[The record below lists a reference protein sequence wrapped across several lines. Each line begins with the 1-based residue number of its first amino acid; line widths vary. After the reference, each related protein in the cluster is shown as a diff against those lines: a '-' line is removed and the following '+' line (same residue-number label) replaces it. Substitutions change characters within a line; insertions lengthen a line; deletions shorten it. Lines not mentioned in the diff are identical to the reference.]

1 MAPTTLLYGVQ
12 PSCSKWHFIPWNGQ
26 QRRYFVCK
34 MWNRKQQHQPVCIIT
49 VVFFSIR
56 FHGTKFKLFFLIH
69 QALKFSNY
77 YELHTNIKPI
87 VFRMFFFSILLIEK
101 IIYQYLLIRCSFA
114 IKNTSG
120 KFYSTFNEE
129 KLIRSNFRRHNF
141 LYTVKCWLY
150 GFQSLVSFS
159 YLSIHC
165 HISLSLIS
173 FAIVVFVVVVV
184 TFELTPL
191 QCDMKK
197 YASLNQSHTSAF
209 YRNERSKHWMYDCHF
224 SCNLNHMM
232 LLGSFDLSA
241 FVIIEDR
248 FSVTGVF
255 RLITNYWKSRHTI
268 NTTDALSLSVTR
280 THSLTQWCF
289 KNSKSAQF
297 KTESHQSDFMRL
309 FRASAY
315 TWSHTANQKG
325 TMMTNQ
331 RNMCVA
337 LFFFCLFFYQS
348 LVFFWYNPYHMKH
361 YYVCENFIV
370 ICAHD
375 VRMPNSSNSV
385 AGVKLT
391 KCWLWKCVSSKSSC
405 FFSFYSRVKFDQ
417 SHGSIHHM
425 LLVRFDFN
433 VQFSLHVRNSLEKI
447 YGIFSSLSLNDHLT
461 CTSTPAHFHSKAQP
475 GSRSLVDP
483 LISMPCLCFTID
495 LPIVHVNY
503 LKEEK
508 NAPTIKIGS
517 QQMDEIQRKI
527 RKKFNTISA
536 KKHIQN
542 GLKTNNSNRTNW
554 TKRNGT
560 EKLNGMEYV

>member
-241 FVIIEDR
+241 FVIIEDT

-268 NTTDALSLSVTR
+268 NTTDALSLSLSHAHTR
-280 THSLTQWCF
+280 SHSGVLKILNQL
-289 KNSKSAQF
+289 NSKQNPINQISCVCFAPARIHDLTRPTKKERWWRTNEICVLHCF
-297 KTESHQSDFMRL
+297 SFVCFFISH
-309 FRASAY
+309 
-315 TWSHTANQKG
+315 W
-325 TMMTNQ
+325 
-331 RNMCVA
+331 
-337 LFFFCLFFYQS
+337 FFFGFIRIIWNTITYVKILLLYVHTMSGCRIVVIRLLVWNWRNVDFENVS
-348 LVFFWYNPYHMKH
+348 LQNRVVFF
-361 YYVCENFIV
+361 
-370 ICAHD
+370 
-375 VRMPNSSNSV
+375 
-385 AGVKLT
+385 L
-391 KCWLWKCVSSKSSC
+391 
-405 FFSFYSRVKFDQ
+405 
-417 SHGSIHHM
+417 SI
-425 LLVRFDFN
+425 L
-433 VQFSLHVRNSLEKI
+433 
-447 YGIFSSLSLNDHLT
+447 
-461 CTSTPAHFHSKAQP
+461 A
-475 GSRSLVDP
+475 
-483 LISMPCLCFTID
+483 
-495 LPIVHVNY
+495 
-503 LKEEK
+503 
-508 NAPTIKIGS
+508 
-517 QQMDEIQRKI
+517 
-527 RKKFNTISA
+527 
-536 KKHIQN
+536 
-542 GLKTNNSNRTNW
+542 
-554 TKRNGT
+554 
-560 EKLNGMEYV
+560 

>member
-1 MAPTTLLYGVQ
+1 
-12 PSCSKWHFIPWNGQ
+12 
-26 QRRYFVCK
+26 
-34 MWNRKQQHQPVCIIT
+34 
-49 VVFFSIR
+49 
-56 FHGTKFKLFFLIH
+56 
-69 QALKFSNY
+69 
-77 YELHTNIKPI
+77 
-87 VFRMFFFSILLIEK
+87 
-101 IIYQYLLIRCSFA
+101 
-114 IKNTSG
+114 
-120 KFYSTFNEE
+120 
-129 KLIRSNFRRHNF
+129 
-141 LYTVKCWLY
+141 
-150 GFQSLVSFS
+150 
-159 YLSIHC
+159 
-165 HISLSLIS
+165 
-173 FAIVVFVVVVV
+173 
-184 TFELTPL
+184 
-191 QCDMKK
+191 MKK

-391 KCWLWKCVSSKSSC
+391 KCWLRKCVSSKSSC
-405 FFSFYSRVKFDQ
+405 FFFLFSRKVWSVTWIDPSYAF
-417 SHGSIHHM
+417 ST
-425 LLVRFDFN
+425 VRFQCSIF
-433 VQFSLHVRNSLEKI
+433 VACEKFSWKDLRYFFL
-447 YGIFSSLSLNDHLT
+447 SLSQWSLDLHLNTRSFPFESSTRISIT
-461 CTSTPAHFHSKAQP
+461 CWSTNFDA
-475 GSRSLVDP
+475 V
-483 LISMPCLCFTID
+483 SMF
-495 LPIVHVNY
+495 Y
-503 LKEEK
+503 
-508 NAPTIKIGS
+508 
-517 QQMDEIQRKI
+517 
-527 RKKFNTISA
+527 
-536 KKHIQN
+536 
-542 GLKTNNSNRTNW
+542 NW
-554 TKRNGT
+554 FANCPR
-560 EKLNGMEYV
+560 